1 MQFFMSNKIRI
12 GLIGGGEGSFIGSI
26 HYRAAIL
33 DGYFELVCG
42 AFSRDPEKS
51 SRAGERYHVAHER
64 AYPSWEKMFETEAS
78 LPADKKMEAI
88 MITTPN
94 NLHHP
99 QVMMA
104 LDKGFHV
111 ICDKPVTISL
121 SQAEDIEQ
129 KVKETGLIFM
139 LTHTYTGYPM
149 VREARHLVAKGTL
162 GTLRKLVVEYPQGWL
177 STPLENSGSKQ
188 AEWRSDP
195 KHNGPGGCLG
205 DIGVHAHN
213 LAEFIT
219 GLTIDELCADITSF
233 VPGRKL
239 DDDASVLLRFKGGA
253 KGILYSSQISA
264 GEENNIKI
272 RIYGEKGGLEWQQQ
286 DPNTLLLKMLD
297 QPAQVLRAGTKHA
310 YLSEEA
316 RWNLRL
322 PGGHPEGFL
331 EAFANLYRNVAYDI
345 NSIKQ
350 GVKPEPAFINYPT
363 IKDGVS
369 GMRFIEKAIESAHSN
384 QKWIK
389 FLSE

>member
-1 MQFFMSNKIRI
+1 MTKKIRI
-12 GLIGGGEGSFIGSI
+12 GLIGGGEGAFIGSI
-26 HYRAAIL
+26 HYRAAIM

-42 AFSRDPEKS
+42 AFSSDPAKS
-51 SRAGERYHVAHER
+51 SRAGERYHVAPER

-78 LPADKKMEAI
+78 LPASQRMEAI

-121 SQAEDIEQ
+121 SQAEEIEQ

-149 VREARHLVAKGTL
+149 VREARHLVANGTL
-162 GTLRKLVVEYPQGWL
+162 GTIRKLVVEYPQGWL
-177 STPLENSGSKQ
+177 SAPMENSGNKQ
-188 AEWRSDP
+188 AEWRADP
-195 KHNGPGGCLG
+195 TYNGPGGCLG

-213 LAEFIT
+213 LVEFIT
-219 GLTIDELCADITSF
+219 GLTIEELCADITSF
-233 VPGRKL
+233 VPGRIL

-264 GEENNIKI
+264 GEENNVKI
-272 RIYGEKGGLEWQQQ
+272 RVYGEKGGLEWQQQ
-286 DPNTLLLKMLD
+286 DPNTLLLKMLN
-297 QPAQVLRAGTKHA
+297 QPAQILREGTNYA
-310 YLSEEA
+310 YLSDEA

-345 NSIKQ
+345 NSHKQ
-350 GVKPEPAFINYPT
+350 GVKPDPAFIHYPT

-369 GMRFIEKAIESAHSN
+369 GMRFIEKAIESAHSD

-389 FLSE
+389 FMSE